1 VIFFTKV
8 TGRTSNAGSDPRPER
23 DFRSREISP
32 HGASAIPLSLQRHT
46 LPFWRHTSRSE
57 GVAMKISVVM
67 TVYSETD
74 LLRESVRQ
82 IRSELHEWPI
92 EILIVVHPKSSA
104 ECMALC
110 DELGREE
117 DIRIIVQSPRSG
129 IGWAYREA
137 IPYVTG
143 THVLIMASDLET
155 NPADA
160 PALVR
165 KADETGADIV
175 CASRWMRGG
184 GFSGYSP
191 LKLVLN
197 FGYNLIFRALYRT
210 SIHDITYGYKLIRS
224 EVLRRVNW
232 QYGAHEF
239 YAELLLRP
247 LRLGYTTAEVATRW
261 IKRPEGDSKMT
272 FMRNFRFASA
282 AWHIFFAPKA
292 ASQLSSA
299 GAEPGTIAR

>member
-1 VIFFTKV
+1 V
-8 TGRTSNAGSDPRPER
+8 
-23 DFRSREISP
+23 
-32 HGASAIPLSLQRHT
+32 
-46 LPFWRHTSRSE
+46 
-57 GVAMKISVVM
+57 KISVAM

-82 IRSELHEWPI
+82 IRGALGEWPI
-92 EILIVVHPKSSA
+92 EILLVVHPKSSP
-104 ECMALC
+104 ECMAIC
-110 DELGREE
+110 NELAREE
-117 DIRIIVQSPRSG
+117 DTRIIIQSQRSG
-129 IGWAYREA
+129 IGWAYRET

-165 KADETGADIV
+165 KAEETGADIV

-184 GFSGYSP
+184 GFSGYSR

-210 SIHDITYGYKLIRS
+210 SIHDLTYGYKLIRS

-232 QYGAHEF
+232 QYGTHEF
-239 YAELLLRP
+239 FAELLLRP
-247 LRLGYTTAEVATRW
+247 LRLGYTAAEVATRW
-261 IKRPEGDSKMT
+261 VKRPEGESKMT
-272 FMRNFRFASA
+272 FMRNFRFATA

-292 ASQLSSA
+292 ASLLPS
-299 GAEPGTIAR
+299 GNAEAGTIAR